1 MRRGCDS
8 PGGSWAEVLVSGP
21 SLPPVSTWI
30 LRMDERGSGPRVAIK
45 DLIDVVGTPT
55 TAGSAVVAATAAP
68 AARDAA
74 CMAPLRAA
82 DVTVVGKANLHE
94 LACGGTGVNPH
105 FGTPVNPIDPACI
118 PGGSSSGNAVALAAG
133 EVDIAVGSD
142 TAGSIRNPSACCG
155 TVGLKTTWG
164 RIPLD
169 GVWPLAPSLDV
180 LGPMAR
186 DVATTI
192 AGMALLE
199 PGFTAAADP
208 APCIGRVRLPDVD
221 PTIDAAIDAA
231 LAASE
236 LEVVDV
242 RLPGWGAANEA
253 GWAVMFH
260 EYWVVDR
267 HLYERDAVGLGQDIV
282 ERLLL
287 GRDVT
292 PAAYEAGRA
301 HKATWR
307 AELAVA
313 FDRAAVLAWPTMGM
327 FPTPI
332 DGPVPDTRR
341 TNLPV
346 NHAGHPSLALPV
358 PAGDR
363 FPASVQLV
371 GPDGSEDLLCAT
383 GLVVEAAARTLG

>member
-1 MRRGCDS
+1 M
-8 PGGSWAEVLVSGP
+8 PE
-21 SLPPVSTWI
+21 VSTWI
-30 LRMDERGSGPRVAIK
+30 LRMDEPGTGPRVAIK

-55 TAGSAVVAATAAP
+55 TAACRVLAATAEP
-68 AARDAA
+68 AALDAA

-82 DVTVVGKANLHE
+82 DVAIVGKTNLHE

-105 FGTPVNPIDPACI
+105 YGTPVNPFDPACI

-133 EVDIAVGSD
+133 EVDIAIGSD

-164 RIPLD
+164 RLPLD
-169 GVWPLAPSLDV
+169 GVWPLAPSLDT

-186 DVATTI
+186 DVAGTI

-199 PGFTAAADP
+199 PGFVAADAP
-208 APCIGRVRLPDVD
+208 APRIGRVRLPEVD
-221 PTIDAAIDAA
+221 PAIDAAVDAA
-231 LAASE
+231 LAACE

-242 RLPGWGAANEA
+242 VLPGWDAAGDA

-260 EYWVVDR
+260 EYWVVDH
-267 HLYERDAVGLGQDIV
+267 HLYERDPGGLGADIV
-282 ERLLL
+282 ERMEQ

-292 PAAYEAGRA
+292 AAVYEAGLA
-301 HKATWR
+301 HKAAWR
-307 AELAVA
+307 AELAAA
-313 FDRAAVLAWPTMGM
+313 FARTPVLAWPTIAM
-327 FPTPI
+327 FPTRI
-332 DGPVPDTRR
+332 DGPVPNTRR

-346 NHAGHPSLALPV
+346 NLAGHPSLALPV
-358 PAGDR
+358 PTGGR

-371 GPDGSEDLLCAT
+371 GPDHSEDLLCAT
-383 GLVVEAAARTLG
+383 ALVVEAAAATLT